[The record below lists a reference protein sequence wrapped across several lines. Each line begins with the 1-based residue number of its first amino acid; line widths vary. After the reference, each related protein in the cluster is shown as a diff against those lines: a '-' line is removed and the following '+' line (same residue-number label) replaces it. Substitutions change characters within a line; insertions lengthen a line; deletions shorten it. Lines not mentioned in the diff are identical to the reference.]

1 VTKNMTT
8 GEGGALVTGRPERAE
23 RARRLALHG
32 MDRDA
37 WKRYT
42 EAGSWYY
49 EVVAPGFKYNMTDL
63 AAALGLCQ
71 LRRLPAFTR
80 RRRELSA
87 LYDER
92 LGACPAVRLPAV
104 RDGVESACHLYP
116 IRLRLDRLTVDR
128 ARFIDELKAENIG
141 ASVHFVP
148 VPMHPYYRDRFGFA
162 PGMFPVA
169 EQAYAELISLPL
181 YPDMSEDDVSDAAA
195 AVIKI
200 AGHFAR

>member
-1 VTKNMTT
+1 
-8 GEGGALVTGRPERAE
+8 
-23 RARRLALHG
+23 
-32 MDRDA
+32 
-37 WKRYT
+37 
-42 EAGSWYY
+42 
-49 EVVAPGFKYNMTDL
+49 VAPGFKYNMTDL

-92 LGACPAVRLPAV
+92 LAACPAVRLPAV